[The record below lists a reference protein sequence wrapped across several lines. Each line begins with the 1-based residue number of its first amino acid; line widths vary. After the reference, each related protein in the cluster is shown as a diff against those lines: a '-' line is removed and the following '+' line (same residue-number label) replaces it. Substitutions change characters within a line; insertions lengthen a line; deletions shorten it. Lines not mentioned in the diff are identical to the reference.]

1 MFTPCVVC
9 RKTVYSVVGEG
20 QDMADDHLTFTGVL
34 GTIGL
39 FILVSFVFSRFFGDW
54 GNDSGPLV
62 FFLFLVMSAAVLYVE
77 YQKKEANEEAG
88 NVQTRFHQ
96 VGHKK
101 RDVEHSQGSK
111 WGGLEP
117 SDTFATTI
125 LHGLAAI
132 IGALLGIYL
141 ALTLAVWFFCSMASG
156 ESCGVEV
163 VFWGIGFF
171 R

>member
-1 MFTPCVVC
+1 
-9 RKTVYSVVGEG
+9 
-20 QDMADDHLTFTGVL
+20 MADDRITFTGVL

-54 GNDSGPLV
+54 GDASGPLG

-77 YQKKEANEEAG
+77 YQKKDVKEEAG
-88 NVQTRFHQ
+88 NVPSKFHQ
-96 VGHKK
+96 VGQKR
-101 RDVEHSQGSK
+101 RDVDSLQGSEF
-111 WGGLEP
+111 GVLGT
-117 SDTFATTI
+117 SGTFTTSI
-125 LHGLAAI
+125 AHGLAAI

-141 ALTLAVWFFCSMASG
+141 ALTLAVCFYGSMATG

>member
-1 MFTPCVVC
+1 
-9 RKTVYSVVGEG
+9 
-20 QDMADDHLTFTGVL
+20 MADDHRTFTGMM
-34 GTIGL
+34 GAIGL

-54 GNDSGPLV
+54 GDASGPLG
-62 FFLFLVMSAAVLYVE
+62 FFLFLTMSAAVLYVE
-77 YQKKEANEEAG
+77 FQKKDVKEEAG

-101 RDVEHSQGSK
+101 RDVEPAQGSK
-111 WGGLEP
+111 LGLEP
-117 SDTFATTI
+117 SDTFATI
-125 LHGLAAI
+125 VVRFLPPI
-132 IGALLGIYL
+132 IGILLGIYL
-141 ALTLAVWFFCSMASG
+141 ALTLPVWFFCSMASG